1 MAENLKLARPYL
13 VLLAVFTVGR
23 WLFGTF
29 HVPFEKGTHVFSIV
43 TLTLYASAFYGAFCR
58 RWRGFRLWR
67 AAGLTMTLG
76 VISQAV
82 IFAAT
87 LVSYGLGLHTYF
99 NHPTALL
106 GPDATGTE
114 VAFGQAVLSRVG
126 GLIVNAILAGIA
138 GSLGWALGGLLPET
152 GPQASRT

>member
-29 HVPFEKGTHVFSIV
+29 QVPYEKGTHVFSIV

-67 AAGLTMTLG
+67 AAGMAMTLG

-82 IFAAT
+82 IFTAT

-99 NHPTALL
+99 NYPTALL
-106 GPDATGTE
+106 GPQAGTTD
-114 VAFGQAVLSRVG
+114 VAFGQAVLSRFG
-126 GLIVNAILAGIA
+126 GLIVNTILAGIA
-138 GSLGWALGGLLPET
+138 GSLGWALGGFLPET
-152 GPQASRT
+152 GAQASRT

>member
-1 MAENLKLARPYL
+1 MTENLKLARPYL

-23 WLFGTF
+23 WLLGTF
-29 HVPFEKGTHVFSIV
+29 HVPYEKGTHVFSIV
-43 TLTLYASAFYGAFCR
+43 TLTYYASAFYGAFCR

-67 AAGLTMTLG
+67 AAGMAMTLG

-82 IFAAT
+82 IFTAT

-99 NHPTALL
+99 NYPIALL
-106 GPDATGTE
+106 GPNATGTE
-114 VAFGQAVLSRVG
+114 VAVGQAVVARFG

-152 GPQASRT
+152 GAQASRS